1 MSTPLTCSADAQP
14 IRTATVRERAEWK
27 NCRTAI
33 VLLTLAA
40 GTTCGACGGEKVDAK
55 FHLTAGSVMVF
66 VDDVHERVDWP
77 PARRYLWEDVSQEL
91 LRTESATKVVP
102 IETEDSLRLT
112 LPDFVKRSC
121 REIGE
126 LAGAEQIVWIEVQD
140 FLAEEDITDATN
152 AAYFAVTV
160 KVLDPTQK
168 SDRRQVRVWPDTPE
182 GHYLSAN
189 ITGAAVVGAKTKDA
203 IAKALTAKLAV
214 SITRLFH
221 DHQLE
226 LYEKAP

>member
-1 MSTPLTCSADAQP
+1 MSTPLSCSPAAAP
-14 IRTATVRERAEWK
+14 G
-27 NCRTAI
+27 RTAI
-33 VLLTLAA
+33 YCGRLMILLLILPIVAL
-40 GTTCGACGGEKVDAK
+40 CGACGGEKVAAK
-55 FHLTAGSVMVF
+55 FHLTAGPVMVF

-102 IETEDSLRLT
+102 IETEESLRQT
-112 LPDFVKRSC
+112 RPDFVKLTC

-126 LAGAEQIVWIEVQD
+126 LAGAEQVVWVEVQE

-160 KVLDPTQK
+160 KVLNPTEK
-168 SDRRQVRVWPDTPE
+168 TDRRRVRVWPDSPK

-189 ITGAAVVGAKTKDA
+189 MTGAGVMGAKTKDG
-203 IAKALTAKLAV
+203 ISKELTAKLAV
-214 SITRLFH
+214 SIARLFH
-221 DHQLE
+221 DHQFE
-226 LYEKAP
+226 DFERAP

>member
-1 MSTPLTCSADAQP
+1 MFVAC
-14 IRTATVRERAEWK
+14 TV
-27 NCRTAI
+27 
-33 VLLTLAA
+33 
-40 GTTCGACGGEKVDAK
+40 CGACGNEKVDAK
-55 FHLTAGSVMVF
+55 FRLTAGPVMVF

-91 LRTESATKVVP
+91 LRTKSATKVVP
-102 IETEDSLRLT
+102 IETEESLRQT

-126 LAGAEQIVWIEVQD
+126 LAGAKQVVWIEVQD

-160 KVLDPTQK
+160 KVLNPTEK
-168 SDRRQVRVWPDTPE
+168 TDRHRVRVWPDSPE
-182 GHYLSAN
+182 GHYVSAN
-189 ITGAAVVGAKTKDA
+189 MTGAGVVGAKTKDG
-203 IAKALTAKLAV
+203 ISKFLTAKLAV
-214 SITRLFH
+214 SIARLFH

-226 LYEKAP
+226 GFEHAP

>member
-1 MSTPLTCSADAQP
+1 MSMSLSCSAAASGRAGIHCGRVTVSLLILP
-14 IRTATVRERAEWK
+14 IVAV
-27 NCRTAI
+27 
-33 VLLTLAA
+33 
-40 GTTCGACGGEKVDAK
+40 CGACGGEKVDAK
-55 FHLTAGSVMVF
+55 FHLTAGPVMVF

-102 IETEDSLRLT
+102 IETEESLRQT
-112 LPDFVKRSC
+112 RPDFVKLTC

-126 LAGAEQIVWIEVQD
+126 LAGAEQVVWIEVQD

-160 KVLDPTQK
+160 KVLNATEK
-168 SDRRQVRVWPDTPE
+168 TDRHRVRVWPDSPE

-189 ITGAAVVGAKTKDA
+189 MTGAGVVGAKTKDG
-203 IAKALTAKLAV
+203 ISKFLTAKVAV
-214 SITRLFH
+214 SVARLFH

-226 LYEKAP
+226 DFEHAP